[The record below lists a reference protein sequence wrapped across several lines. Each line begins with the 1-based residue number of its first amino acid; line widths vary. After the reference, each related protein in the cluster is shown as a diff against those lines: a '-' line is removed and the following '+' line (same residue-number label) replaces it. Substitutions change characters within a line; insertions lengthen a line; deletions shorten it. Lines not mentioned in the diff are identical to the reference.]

1 MLASNPCQALT
12 SVTSNFIYGHAPYLT
27 LDGGHTRVMDTDGL
41 LGISLSNGTRL
52 TPTTNNSTQS
62 NPIELP
68 NLSETLAN
76 VEMFI
81 PINTNSIEL
90 NLLIG
95 APYFYWGDDDGDGQ
109 GSDGVSANGSL
120 SLTIVDNNN
129 QAVARNAR
137 LDICNAPYKL
147 TLSTTGG
154 ALTTHYGFPKSSN
167 FNASTAT
174 YYINPKA
181 LPKVCFVKPNL
192 KYGKNNEPD
201 SWAHG
206 VDFRGPISM
215 WNENKGFIPQSSNPS
230 FYYLNFPSTGADHLY
245 FDLEIA
251 GSGPLKWEPVEH
263 NGITATIDANSTGN
277 RVKVTL
283 TGPVASKQQWNSD
296 RPNEIANEIKI
307 LRPNLPQTFELVG
320 KDDNGN
326 AIIKYGFKLKQW
338 FVNRGNKEGKYY
350 NYIDTEKWCEN
361 INYRLPMVKDLTNA
375 SCQGI
380 NSGHWCEGANVGAIY
395 PSPNNYYQRR
405 IDAGFFS
412 EWGDMYYYSDASF
425 GFYGRDGY
433 WTSDHHPTDADP
445 YIVHSSH
452 GHIGW
457 GRPDYEGRGLC
468 VVP

>member
-1 MLASNPCQALT
+1 MLAINPCQALT

-41 LGISLSNGTRL
+41 LGISLSNGTRF

-68 NLSETLAN
+68 NLGETLAN

-147 TLSTTGG
+147 TLNSSGG
-154 ALTTHYGFPKSSN
+154 ALTTRYGFPKSSN

-181 LPKVCFVKPNL
+181 LPKVCFAKPNL

-251 GSGPLKWEPVEH
+251 G
-263 NGITATIDANSTGN
+263 
-277 RVKVTL
+277 
-283 TGPVASKQQWNSD
+283 
-296 RPNEIANEIKI
+296 
-307 LRPNLPQTFELVG
+307 
-320 KDDNGN
+320 
-326 AIIKYGFKLKQW
+326 
-338 FVNRGNKEGKYY
+338 
-350 NYIDTEKWCEN
+350 
-361 INYRLPMVKDLTNA
+361 
-375 SCQGI
+375 
-380 NSGHWCEGANVGAIY
+380 
-395 PSPNNYYQRR
+395 
-405 IDAGFFS
+405 
-412 EWGDMYYYSDASF
+412 
-425 GFYGRDGY
+425 
-433 WTSDHHPTDADP
+433 
-445 YIVHSSH
+445 
-452 GHIGW
+452 
-457 GRPDYEGRGLC
+457 
-468 VVP
+468 VVL